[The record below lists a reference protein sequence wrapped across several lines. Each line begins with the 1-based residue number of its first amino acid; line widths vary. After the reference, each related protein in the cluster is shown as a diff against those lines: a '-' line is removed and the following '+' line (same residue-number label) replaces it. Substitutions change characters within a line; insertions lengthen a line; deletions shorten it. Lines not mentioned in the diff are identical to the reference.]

1 MSLKAPAVAI
11 NNVAITYGEWE
22 GFSRLDRKSLIK
34 EYFTGCGSC
43 CQVGMS
49 QEDVGIEV
57 G

>member
-1 MSLKAPAVAI
+1 MKAPAVAI